1 MRLLVMGCQYAG
13 KTTLAVALSN
23 WMIQAM
29 GLPFV
34 RWHNHFVVPK
44 LDQHLIV
51 ESESRGPITLPG
63 KQDEDMNTEAD
74 EEQIMA
80 LRPSVLEQLQR
91 HNIWRHLHPDM
102 FTTEDDNLM
111 IDAYYADSVYAPL
124 YYGYGAPGT
133 FGDRTKRA
141 RAWDYQLLKLAPDTA
156 LVLVKAAPDVI
167 RERMRRDPKRRGIL
181 REQDVETVLERF
193 QAEYDSSLVSRRFS
207 LDTSD
212 LPVERSLQE
221 FLGWYRGHMSD
232 RDLLRMVAHSG
243 GESR

>member
-1 MRLLVMGCQYAG
+1 MTGCQYAG

-51 ESESRGPITLPG
+51 ESESRGPIALPG

-91 HNIWRHLHPDM
+91 RGAHMARVVTADG
-102 FTTEDDNLM
+102 TT
-111 IDAYYADSVYAPL
+111 V
-124 YYGYGAPGT
+124 G
-133 FGDRTKRA
+133 
-141 RAWDYQLLKLAPDTA
+141 LAT
-156 LVLVKAAPDVI
+156 LEDVI
-167 RERMRRDPKRRGIL
+167 EELVGEIRDAAHHDEP
-181 REQDVETVLERF
+181 
-193 QAEYDSSLVSRRFS
+193 
-207 LDTSD
+207 SD
-212 LPVERSLQE
+212 AVPPVI
-221 FLGWYRGHMSD
+221 G
-232 RDLLRMVAHSG
+232 
-243 GESR
+243 